1 MDSRFSVSG
10 PSSRAK
16 GAKNR
21 KEEWFLSAS
30 CSGELPPMH
39 VPYLRVSDI
48 GPVGPGGGRAA
59 MREAQRKTSYG
70 SKFEE

>member
-1 MDSRFSVSG
+1 
-10 PSSRAK
+10 
-16 GAKNR
+16 
-21 KEEWFLSAS
+21 
-30 CSGELPPMH
+30 MH

-70 SKFEE
+70 SKFENSPRNRALPRSTRSAQNQFSAAQNR

>member
-1 MDSRFSVSG
+1 
-10 PSSRAK
+10 
-16 GAKNR
+16 
-21 KEEWFLSAS
+21 
-30 CSGELPPMH
+30 MH

-48 GPVGPGGGRAA
+48 GPAA

>member
-1 MDSRFSVSG
+1 
-10 PSSRAK
+10 
-16 GAKNR
+16 
-21 KEEWFLSAS
+21 
-30 CSGELPPMH
+30 MH

-48 GPVGPGGGRAA
+48 GPVGGGGGGAPGAPPRRPTA

>member
-1 MDSRFSVSG
+1 
-10 PSSRAK
+10 
-16 GAKNR
+16 
-21 KEEWFLSAS
+21 
-30 CSGELPPMH
+30 MH
-39 VPYLRVSDI
+39 VPYPRVSDI

>member
-1 MDSRFSVSG
+1 
-10 PSSRAK
+10 
-16 GAKNR
+16 
-21 KEEWFLSAS
+21 
-30 CSGELPPMH
+30 MH

-59 MREAQRKTSYG
+59 GAAAAPPRCAQRKTSYG